1 MGLLSSREDKIKKL
15 DEELSNFDTELIY
28 KKALKSIYDGAQST
42 TDAQFDEFVV
52 LHHDL
57 QEQNDHLKNIEELLK
72 NKK

>member
-1 MGLLSSREDKIKKL
+1 MGLFSSREDKIKKL

-57 QEQNDHLKNIEELLK
+57 QEIKEEL
-72 NKK
+72 KKMNQK

>member
-1 MGLLSSREDKIKKL
+1 MGLFSSREDKIKKL

-42 TDAQFDEFVV
+42 TDVQFDEFVV

-57 QEQNDHLKNIEELLK
+57 QEIKEEL
-72 NKK
+72 KKMNQK

>member
-1 MGLLSSREDKIKKL
+1 MGLFSSREDKIKKL

-28 KKALKSIYDGAQST
+28 KKALKSIYDRAQST

-57 QEQNDHLKNIEELLK
+57 QEIKEEL
-72 NKK
+72 KKMNQK

>member
-1 MGLLSSREDKIKKL
+1 MGLFSSREDKIKKL

-28 KKALKSIYDGAQST
+28 KKALKSIYDGVQST

-57 QEQNDHLKNIEELLK
+57 QEIKEEL
-72 NKK
+72 KKMNQK